1 MISIVKAVRVI
12 SSLGFLGVL
21 LFVYAYLP
29 DTVKLPL
36 DYLEVKEITMQKG
49 SLFYTIIGVFAL
61 VSMVSFF
68 VTRMINTLPA
78 TEMDFKRNLNSWSIS
93 FMAIINI
100 FLIFSLIIIS
110 IINDSESTVSSHY
123 SVLAYIGPILLVL
136 WLVLLVF
143 LISRR
148 VMVKN

>member
-29 DTVKLPL
+29 NTVKLPL
-36 DYLEVKEITMQKG
+36 DYLEATEITMEKG
-49 SLFYTIIGVFAL
+49 NLFYTVIGVFAL

-68 VTRMINTLPA
+68 ATRMINTLPA
-78 TEMDFKRNLNSWSIS
+78 REMNFKRNLNSWSIS

-110 IINDSESTVSSHY
+110 IINDSESTVSSY
-123 SVLAYIGPILLVL
+123 YALLAYIGPILLVL

-143 LISRR
+143 LITRR
-148 VMVKN
+148 VIVKN